1 MKLKTISIQG
11 FKSFAWKFPQVIWM
25 DNHDIVLGA
34 NGAGKSNI
42 ISLFRLLSQLPLGK
56 MRRLVS
62 ECGGAQRIL
71 NYGYKQTSDIICD
84 AIIEHE
90 SIWYNYRFSLSYSA
104 PNTLVFSDESISKV
118 SKGLEMDISKSPNEY
133 SSESMLSQPEL
144 DQWQQMFHDFFCG
157 IRVYQFNDSSFSSA
171 MRNVCHKDV
180 NKYLQSDAG
189 NLAAFLLRIKEHFP
203 HNYKRIVRY
212 ISHAVPMFGD
222 FVIQPDDT
230 GIVMLSWTDITT
242 SDYEFLPHQLSD
254 GSLRFIAL
262 ATLLL
267 QPESIMP
274 KMIVIDE
281 PELGLHPSAIS
292 LLADMIK
299 EASVHTQVFVATQSP
314 ALLNTFEL
322 EDVHVIESKRINSKS
337 YSRIV
342 NFTDENKAEL
352 NEWLKEYT
360 LSEIWAKNVIGGRP

>member
-1 MKLKTISIQG
+1 MKLKKISIRG
-11 FKSFAWKFPQVIWM
+11 FKSFAWQFPQVIWM
-25 DNHDIVLGA
+25 DSHDIVLGA
-34 NGAGKSNI
+34 NGSGKSNI

-56 MRRLVS
+56 LRMFVS

-71 NYGYKQTSDIICD
+71 NYGSKHTAAIICD
-84 AIIEHE
+84 VIIEHE
-90 SIWYNYRFSLSYSA
+90 GIWYDYRFSLSYSA
-104 PNTLVFSDESISKV
+104 PNSLIFSEESISKV
-118 SKGLEMDISKSPNEY
+118 SDELEMDISKSQNEY
-133 SSESMLSQPEL
+133 QSESMLSLPVL
-144 DQWQQMFHDFFCG
+144 DKWQKLFYDFFCG

-171 MRNVCHKDV
+171 MRNVCHKDA

-189 NLAAFLLRIKEHFP
+189 NLAAFILRIKEHFP
-203 HNYKRIVRY
+203 YHYKRIVRY
-212 ISHAVPMFGD
+212 TNHAVPMFGD
-222 FVIQPDDT
+222 FAIQPDDT
-230 GIVMLSWTDITT
+230 GTVMLSWRDNTT

-267 QPESIMP
+267 QPEDIMP

-292 LLADMIK
+292 LLANMIK

-314 ALLNTFEL
+314 ELLDVFEL
-322 EDVHVIESKRINSKS
+322 ENVHVIDSKRIAGKN
-337 YSRIV
+337 YSHIL
-342 NFTDENKAEL
+342 NFTDENKKEL